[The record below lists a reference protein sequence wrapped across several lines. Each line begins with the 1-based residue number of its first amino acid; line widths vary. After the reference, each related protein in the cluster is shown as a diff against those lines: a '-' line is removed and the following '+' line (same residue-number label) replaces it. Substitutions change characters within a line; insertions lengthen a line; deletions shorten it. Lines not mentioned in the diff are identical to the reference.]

1 VDVAKLSGVSKSTVS
16 NVIRGAGRV
25 SDATRRRVLDSIE
38 ALGYRPNALA
48 RDLVRRRANTIGV
61 LVGDL
66 ANTFYA
72 GLVKLMEV
80 QASQTAYTTMVCNT
94 DGKLAL
100 ERARVETL
108 LERAVVG
115 VILLQFSGDRTVLD
129 ELRDAQV
136 PAVVVSCHDER
147 VDCVAVDDRAGMSAA
162 VEHLYDLGHRA
173 IAHVS
178 GHLVEDTTRAA
189 RAAGYEAAMRK
200 HGLPP
205 QLLSADDWENGDVPG
220 VRRLHELVSGKDGLT
235 AFAAGND
242 VMAIRLIDSLEAA
255 GVRVPEDASVI
266 GFDGIELGAHSR
278 IGLTTIAQPR
288 EELTTRGLELL
299 LDRVGGSAA
308 GPPRCVT
315 LEPRL
320 IVRHSTAP
328 PRT

>member
-1 VDVAKLSGVSKSTVS
+1 MS

-25 SDATRRRVLDSIE
+25 SDATRRRVLDSID

-48 RDLVRRRANTIGV
+48 RDLVRRRANTIGM

-80 QASQTAYTTMVCNT
+80 EASDGAYTTMVCNT
-94 DGKLAL
+94 DGELAL

-115 VILLQFSGDRTVLD
+115 VVLLQFSGDGTVL
-129 ELRDAQV
+129 EALRDAQV
-136 PAVVVSCHDER
+136 PAVVVSCRDER

-178 GHLVEDTTRAA
+178 GHLVEDSTRAA
-189 RAAGYEAAMRK
+189 RAAGYEGAMRR

-205 QLLSADDWENGDVPG
+205 RLLSADDWEDADPG
-220 VRRLHELVSGKDGLT
+220 AVRRLRDLVAGKDGLT

-242 VMAIRLIDSLEAA
+242 VMAIRLIDLLEAA
-255 GVRVPEDASVI
+255 GLRVPEDVSVI

-278 IGLTTIAQPR
+278 IALTTIAQPR

-299 LDRVGGSAA
+299 LDRVRSGSVATA
-308 GPPRCVT
+308 PRCVT
-315 LEPRL
+315 LEPQL